1 MEASPGWTPHGKL
14 HLCCISLSFSLS
26 FSLAP
31 GCMQQVLNLIESIK
45 QCKTTHLWDKIL
57 S

>member
-14 HLCCISLSFSLS
+14 HLCCISLSLSLS

-45 QCKTTHLWDKIL
+45 QCKTTHLWDKIV